1 MGNQVK
7 DPGSGR
13 HSALLYGIQR
23 TGSNFTQQVLLQ
35 NFENISFYNNNFARC
50 LPVHKH
56 FRLYDEKTIIP
67 DVRYY
72 NSFTYNSFKDFKKH
86 VEQIAGRKINL
97 FIVTIKD
104 PYSWYVSYK
113 KHARKNKYPYVKRS
127 VNSHYL
133 IDYNLYYRKWLD
145 FSREAPG
152 EVLIIK
158 YEDLIDDLEAS
169 IRKIGSALK
178 LERSSKQAV
187 IPGKVPMSRKFTAS
201 RAAFYKDS
209 KYLDLINDKEKYVI
223 PHLLDQEL
231 LSAMDYKIIR

>member
-1 MGNQVK
+1 MGNQEK
-7 DPGSGR
+7 DPGSGEQL
-13 HSALLYGIQR
+13 ALLYGMQR
-23 TGSNFTQQVLLQ
+23 TGSNFTQQVVLH
-35 NFENISFYNNNFARC
+35 NFRNIRFYNNDFARC

-56 FRLYDEKTIIP
+56 FRLYDEKTVIP
-67 DVRYY
+67 DIRYY
-72 NSFTYNSFKDFKKH
+72 NSFTYNGFSDFKRH
-86 VEQIAGRKINL
+86 VQQIAGQEINL

-113 KHARKNKYPYVKRS
+113 KHARKNKFPFVKGS
-127 VNSHYL
+127 VNSHYI

-169 IRKIGSALK
+169 IQKVAKAFK
-178 LERSSKQAV
+178 LDRSSEQAV
-187 IPGKVPMSRKFTAS
+187 NPGKVPMSRKFTAS

-209 KYLDLINDKEKYVI
+209 KYLDLLNAREKYVL

-231 LSAMDYKIIR
+231 LTAMDYNIR